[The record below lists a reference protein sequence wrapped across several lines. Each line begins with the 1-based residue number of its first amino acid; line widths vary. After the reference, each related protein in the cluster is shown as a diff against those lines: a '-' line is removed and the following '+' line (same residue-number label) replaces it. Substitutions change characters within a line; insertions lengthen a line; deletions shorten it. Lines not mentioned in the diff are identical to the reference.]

1 MSASSSPV
9 CFLNTFQSGEII
21 QRESSAITRVVV
33 ENLTMKLFFSGN
45 KKCDSVQ
52 FMYRNLRYR
61 YGLSIFLLTTTCTDL
76 SIFIPLLRSQMLFQ
90 GYRDILIIVYIL
102 RLCTLAGL
110 PNFFMSESP
119 KTAAQLVVR
128 APL

>member
-9 CFLNTFQSGEII
+9 CFQNTFQSGEII

-33 ENLTMKLFFSGN
+33 ENLTMKLFFSGK

-52 FMYRNLRYR
+52 LMYRNLRYR

-102 RLCTLAGL
+102 ILCILAGL
-110 PNFFMSESP
+110 PNFFISESP

>member
-33 ENLTMKLFFSGN
+33 ENLTMKLFFSGK

-52 FMYRNLRYR
+52 LMYRNLRYR

-90 GYRDILIIVYIL
+90 SYGNVLIIVYIL
-102 RLCTLAGL
+102 KICTFSGL
-110 PNFFMSESP
+110 PHFFMCTFQSAR
-119 KTAAQLVVR
+119 KLQLSM
-128 APL
+128 